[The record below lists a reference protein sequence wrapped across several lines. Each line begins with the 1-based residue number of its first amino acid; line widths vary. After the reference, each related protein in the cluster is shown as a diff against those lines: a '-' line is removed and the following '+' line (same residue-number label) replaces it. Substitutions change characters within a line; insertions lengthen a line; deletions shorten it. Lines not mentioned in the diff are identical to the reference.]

1 MHDEKFRQSQFL
13 REISALTD
21 NNGYKSIL
29 PSLLDDDVIE
39 SMIVN
44 IQAYLRHD
52 IDNPPIMSVPL
63 YYVAKL
69 AGRNTIEGPEG
80 RAMKFSETQLDLGF
94 TLVLIALLHESDC
107 RVNNIIHPGSDSIFL
122 NSLDQIFV

>member
-1 MHDEKFRQSQFL
+1 MQDAKNRQSQFL
-13 REISALTD
+13 QRISVLAVK
-21 NNGYKSIL
+21 NGFKSIL

-39 SMIVN
+39 SMIEN

-52 IDNPPIMSVPL
+52 IDNPPIISVPL

-69 AGRNTIEGPEG
+69 AGRNTIEGSEG
-80 RAMKFSETQLDLGF
+80 KALIFSETQLDLGF

-122 NSLDQIFV
+122 NSLDEIFV